1 MSSDNNPFRSSEH
14 RKSMADALNQVSEF
28 DKVEVPDYIKQ
39 AAQVAGKEF
48 GSHDVKTSEVRADIY
63 KRHFDGLNANANL
76 RDLFVDLADREA
88 NS

>member
-1 MSSDNNPFRSSEH
+1 MSTDNNPFRSSEH

-28 DKVEVPDYIKQ
+28 DKVEVPDHVKS
-39 AAQVAGKEF
+39 AAMVAGKEF
-48 GSHDVKTSEVRADIY
+48 KSQDAKTAEVRANIY
-63 KRHFDGLNANANL
+63 KRHFDGLQADQNL

>member
-1 MSSDNNPFRSSEH
+1 MSTDNNPFRSSEH
-14 RKSMADALNQVSEF
+14 RKSMMDALNQVSEF
-28 DKVEVPDYIKQ
+28 DKVDVPDYIKQ

-63 KRHFDGLNANANL
+63 KRHFDGLKADANL

>member
-1 MSSDNNPFRSSEH
+1 MSTDNNPFRNSEH
-14 RKSMADALNQVSEF
+14 RKSMMDALNQVSEF
-28 DKVEVPDYIKQ
+28 DKVEIPDYIKQ
-39 AAQVAGKEF
+39 AARVAGQEF

-63 KRHFDGLNANANL
+63 KRHFDGLKADANL